1 MVEYKSILNSSQVM
15 IGCAVVAA
23 LATNLYLWLQD
34 KKKSKLPEKWIP
46 VGKISNLIMYPLKSA
61 SGVSITSAEC
71 TARGMKE
78 KSSEDG
84 SSAMLQDRSFMIYDE
99 KTGMFLTAKT
109 DRKVLNISVKSSV
122 QNSVVLSSPETE
134 EIEVQM
140 PSENGKLSKCLM
152 HHGEEVNVMDCGDE
166 VAEWLRKVFGK
177 DGSLRLG
184 YYVSDEIAKRK
195 PTDTI
200 WKKYTGVYNKLRKED
215 LGAFSDIASYMILTE
230 ESLKEL
236 NDRLEPANQVT
247 YKNFRP
253 NIVVSFT
260 QSPFAEDNWDWIK
273 IGDKVIMR
281 QVKPCTR
288 CVVITMNPSN
298 GVYNKQ
304 REPLKTL
311 ESFRQVTDPEQKKLE
326 GKSPV
331 FGQYF
336 GVHHLGSISIGDTV
350 YIGSN

>member
-1 MVEYKSILNSSQVM
+1 MVEYKAVLNSSQVI

-23 LATNLYLWLQD
+23 IATNLYMWLQY
-34 KKKSKLPEKWIP
+34 KKKSKMPKKWIS

-61 SGVSITSAEC
+61 AGVQITSAEC
-71 TARGMKE
+71 TVRGMKD
-78 KSSEDG
+78 KSSDDN
-84 SSAMLQDRSFMIYDE
+84 SVMLQDRSFMVYNE
-99 KTGMFLTAKT
+99 KTGNFLTAKG
-109 DRKVLNISVKSSV
+109 DKKLLQICVKSGSK
-122 QNSVVLSSPETE
+122 NSIVLSSPETE
-134 EIEVQM
+134 DVEVKM
-140 PSENGKLSKCLM
+140 PSENGKVSKCVM
-152 HHGEEVNVMDCGDE
+152 YAEEQVNVVDCGDE
-166 VAEWLRKVFGK
+166 AADWLRRYFGK
-177 DGSLRLG
+177 DGDWRLG
-184 YYVSDEIAKRK
+184 YYVSDQIANRK
-195 PTDTI
+195 PTDSNWT
-200 WKKYTGVYNKLRKED
+200 KYTGVYNKLRKED

-236 NDRLEPANQVT
+236 NDRLEPNNQVT

-253 NIVVSFT
+253 NIMVST
-260 QSPFAEDNWDWIK
+260 SQTAFAEDNWDWIK
-273 IGDKVIMR
+273 IGDNVIMR

-298 GVYNKQ
+298 GIYNKE

-336 GVHHLGSISIGDTV
+336 GIHNLGSISVGDTV